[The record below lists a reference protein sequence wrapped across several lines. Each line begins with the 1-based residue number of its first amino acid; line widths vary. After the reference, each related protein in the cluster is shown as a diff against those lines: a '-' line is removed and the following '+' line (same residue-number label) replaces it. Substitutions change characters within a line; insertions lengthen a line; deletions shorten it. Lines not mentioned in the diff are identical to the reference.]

1 MLNTILSRFTAKRNY
16 RLPALQVK
24 PVKRPIFDKYFKYY
38 VEDGYSEQE
47 ANLIADIFQA
57 SADNADVFECSCIQE
72 LAKTNSLS
80 MCCNGSGVGLYACPF
95 GTRDNQLVCRIS
107 LETALSLAN
116 NDLVQWERFSRHF
129 LEYYFLA

>member
-16 RLPALQVK
+16 FPALQVK
-24 PVKRPIFDKYFKYY
+24 PVNRPIFDKYFKYFI
-38 VEDGYSEQE
+38 EDGYSEQE
-47 ANLIADIFQA
+47 ANLIADIFQS
-57 SADNADVFECSCIQE
+57 SADEADVFECNCIQE

-80 MCCNGSGVGLYACPF
+80 LCCNGSVGLYACPL
-95 GTRDNQLVCRIS
+95 GTHDNRLVCRIS